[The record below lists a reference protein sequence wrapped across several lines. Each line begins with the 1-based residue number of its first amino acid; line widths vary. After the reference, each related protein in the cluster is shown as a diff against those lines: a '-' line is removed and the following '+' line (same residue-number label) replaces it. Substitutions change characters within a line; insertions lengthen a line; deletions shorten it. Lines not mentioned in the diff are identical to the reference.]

1 MKHNEMQKHHTDTQT
16 RKKRTTCSKYIRET
30 FSGISLKAAVKTKI
44 HLAANVTSAHVS
56 LPGHLQQLP
65 VSHTQN
71 ITNEPASVAL

>member
-1 MKHNEMQKHHTDTQT
+1 MKHNETQKYHTDTQT
-16 RKKRTTCSKYIRET
+16 CKKRTICSKYIRET

-44 HLAANVTSAHVS
+44 HLAANVTSARVS
-56 LPGHLQQLP
+56 LPAHLQQLP

>member
-1 MKHNEMQKHHTDTQT
+1 MKCRNITLIPKHV
-16 RKKRTTCSKYIRET
+16 KNGLLAVNIRET

-56 LPGHLQQLP
+56 LPAHLQQLP

-71 ITNEPASVAL
+71 ITHKPASVAL